1 MAKKRPSLRDKN
13 VFKRSKDLDALF
25 GSPEKADDKKPAS
38 KSKTETAKPK
48 TTAKKSTSAPKKPAP
63 KKTRARKNTSTRT
76 PRKTTRAKSKTAAT
90 PVDDLAALAAT
101 ASENFDAN
109 NTPKPRENLSVS
121 MGGSPAEDLPIDEF
135 GFNIDDLP
143 VALETAPNGPLTAHL
158 PANEAGDVA
167 NELNPLIDFPAA
179 MEAPL
184 SGMPTEDMPSEEIGD
199 MEFPTAMA
207 VPPGGAPT
215 ENMPSGEI
223 GDNTTPLD
231 IDDFPVATTPE
242 NMPSGEIGDDTT
254 PLDIDD
260 FDLSHSALAEV
271 APPAEN
277 APIPFPA
284 AESSPPTAAWTPAPD
299 TVTSAS
305 AASIS
310 RENPLYF
317 GTETELNDMFDFR
330 SVAAEAA
337 TLPFEL
343 PANIEDLSP
352 EERKE
357 RERLLNDP
365 RIREQFI
372 QIYNAIDAEYEH
384 ILDDNISVSKE
395 ITDWAHKLLAET
407 RQIVMNYQIKYLA
420 KAEWNIEQVR
430 ARFDRAEES
439 AKQAEKWSRWLIV
452 WGMLWFV
459 VFVYLIFNPDYLLKY
474 LVSNDAISDL
484 LVPDIFLRSLF
495 FGAIGGV
502 AAVFH
507 SLLRYITKRTFDVEY
522 VLSYFVKPFMGMIV
536 GTLIYLIVFVVMR
549 PFGLTPTVLNQTGAD
564 GTQTSRLIFEVLS
577 YFLATAAGFKE
588 NLVFDLLNKTL
599 KILFRDS
606 DTDTDIE
613 PPLPPPGPFSKN
625 TA

>member
-1 MAKKRPSLRDKN
+1 MAKKRPSLKDKN

-25 GSPEKADDKKPAS
+25 GTPETTDTEATAPAAKTKPA
-38 KSKTETAKPK
+38 KSKPA
-48 TTAKKSTSAPKKPAP
+48 AKKSTATPKKPTSKARA
-63 KKTRARKNTSTRT
+63 TRKSPAKRASKSAS
-76 PRKTTRAKSKTAAT
+76 RAKSKSAPS
-90 PVDDLAALAAT
+90 PVDDLATLAAE
-101 ASENFDAN
+101 ASANFDAN
-109 NTPKPRENLSVS
+109 LTPKPRENLSVNMATAAAENPS
-121 MGGSPAEDLPIDEF
+121 GGES
-135 GFNIDDLP
+135 GFDPNNLP
-143 VALETAPNGPLTAHL
+143 VALETAPNGPLTVNL
-158 PANEAGDVA
+158 PANEAGDIST
-167 NELNPLIDFPAA
+167 ELNTLTDFPTA
-179 MEAPL
+179 MDAPS
-184 SGMPTEDMPSEEIGD
+184 SGTPTEDMPSEEIGEMD
-199 MEFPTAMA
+199 FPTAMDS
-207 VPPGGAPT
+207 PSGGLPT
-215 ENMPSGEI
+215 E
-223 GDNTTPLD
+223 DL
-231 IDDFPVATTPE
+231 
-242 NMPSGEIGDDTT
+242 PSGEIGDDST
-254 PLDIDD
+254 PLNITDFPAATEPENTLDD
-260 FDLSHSALAEV
+260 FDFSGSALAED
-271 APPAEN
+271 APPTAST
-277 APIPFPA
+277 PIPFPPA
-284 AESSPPTAAWTPAPD
+284 AESSPPVSAWEPAPD
-299 TVTSAS
+299 NATSAS

-310 RENPLYF
+310 RDNPLYF
-317 GTETELNDMFDFR
+317 GTETELNEMFDFKN
-330 SVAAEAA
+330 VAAEAA

-343 PANIEDLSP
+343 PANVEDLSP

-372 QIYNAIDAEYEH
+372 QIYNAIDTEYEH

-439 AKQAEKWSRWLIV
+439 AKQAEKWSRWLII

-459 VFVYLIFNPDYLLKY
+459 VFVYLIFTPDYLLKF
-474 LVSNDAISDL
+474 LVSNDALSDL
-484 LVPDIFLRSLF
+484 LVPDIFLRTLF

-549 PFGLTPTVLNQTGAD
+549 PFGLTPTVLSQSGTGDVQTG
-564 GTQTSRLIFEVLS
+564 RLIFEVLS

-606 DTDTDIE
+606 QTTTDIE
-613 PPLPPPGPFSKN
+613 PPSPPPGPFSN
-625 TA
+625 NDA